1 MNWHTLANL
10 QLPPGYSPDDL
21 RKLLE
26 RRVKPTGAT
35 LLSHRV
41 LRESLD
47 ARGTPKWML
56 HVAVLLDRPV
66 SSLPSWETPPE
77 LTVPLL
83 PARVREDVA
92 PIVIG
97 AGPAGLCAAWLLA
110 RAGLRPVL
118 VDRGADVDRRR
129 AGWTDFERSRRFS
142 TAASLVFG
150 EGGAGTFSDGKLT
163 TRRNDPLLSE
173 FFQWL
178 VRHGAP
184 GDILYRAKPHVG
196 SDQLQRV
203 LPQIRAELTEL
214 GATFLW
220 NTDVTAF
227 VLREGRLDR
236 LETSAGPLPCTDV
249 FVATGT
255 SGEAL
260 LPALE
265 AAGVRITPRPLQ
277 LGVRMEQPAAQISA
291 AVYGRNAR
299 LPGLPAAEYQFVLR
313 PAAVYSSGLRPGEAR
328 SFCMCPGGSVV
339 CSAATDGQLV
349 VNGMSLRARD
359 GAFSNAALIVTL
371 PPLPDWRAAV
381 DLRADLERRAFDA
394 GGGTW
399 AAPAQTVSSFLRNN
413 SPEVVSTSYRF
424 GATPYDLRA
433 LLPATLTDAL
443 AAGLRHLPGVLPGVS
458 DGLLLAPETRVAPDW
473 RLERDDRGCAAPGL
487 YVLGEGSGYAS
498 GISTSALDGL
508 KVALGWI
515 SGHV

>member
-1 MNWHTLANL
+1 M
-10 QLPPGYSPDDL
+10 G
-21 RKLLE
+21 
-26 RRVKPTGAT
+26 PTGAG
-35 LLSHRV
+35 LLSHRI

-47 ARGTPKWML
+47 ARGTPRVLL
-56 HVAVLLDRPV
+56 HVAVELDRTVAVLRP
-66 SSLPSWETPPE
+66 WEPPAPLE
-77 LTVPLL
+77 IPLL
-83 PARVREDVA
+83 PAPVRAAVR
-92 PIVIG
+92 PVVIG

-110 RAGLRPVL
+110 RAGLRPVI
-118 VDRGADVDRRR
+118 VDRGADVEGRR
-129 AGWTDFERSRRFS
+129 AGWEDFERERRFS

-163 TRRNDPLLSE
+163 TRRNDPLLAT
-173 FFQWL
+173 FFAWL

-184 GDILYRAKPHVG
+184 DDILYRAKPHVG
-196 SDQLQRV
+196 SDRLLRV
-203 LPQIRAELTEL
+203 LPSIRAELNQL
-214 GATFLW
+214 GATFSW

-227 VLREGRLDR
+227 VHRGGRLDH
-236 LETSAGPLPCTDV
+236 LETTAGPLPCTDA

-265 AAGVRITPRPLQ
+265 TAGVLITPRPLQ
-277 LGVRMEQPAAQISA
+277 VGVRMEQPTERIRRAI
-291 AVYGRNAR
+291 YGRNAD

-313 PAAVYSSGLRPGEAR
+313 HGGAR

-339 CSAATDGQLV
+339 CSAALPGQLV

-371 PPLPDWRAAV
+371 EPPASWREAV
-381 DLRADLERRAFDA
+381 DRRADLERRAFVA

-399 AAPAQTVSSFLRNN
+399 AAPAQTIASFLKGQ
-413 SPEVVSTSYRF
+413 SPDAAPTSYRF
-424 GATPYDLRA
+424 GASPSDLRA
-433 LLPATLTDAL
+433 LLPAPLTDAL

-458 DGLLLAPETRVAPDW
+458 DGLLLAPETRVSPGW
-473 RLERDDRGCAAPGL
+473 RLERDEHALAAPGL
-487 YVLGEGSGYAS
+487 IVCGEGSGHAS

-515 SGHV
+515 HHHL